1 MTKFRV
7 STTAMALLALA
18 AAGCSH
24 QAPLAKADFGTDDA
38 GQADPYE
45 PLNRRFF
52 AVNDALDKNVLRP
65 VASAYVSAVPS
76 AARSSVHNTLS
87 NLNNPAQ
94 LANDVLQAN
103 PRKAGNTFMRFI
115 INSSF
120 GVAGL
125 FDVARGWG
133 YPDHDTDFGLTLAV
147 WGVGAG
153 PFLYLPVLGPTNT
166 RDAIGYGANSALD
179 PLTWASFGGSASLG
193 WGRFGVGAIDGRSR
207 LLSATDTIDK
217 TALDRYATYRS
228 LWTQHRAAAV
238 AAAQKDL
245 PATTPDWYSHERMRA
260 ADAPR

>member
-1 MTKFRV
+1 MAKFHILKTV
-7 STTAMALLALA
+7 IASLALA

-24 QAPLAKADFGTDDA
+24 QASLPKADVGTDDA
-38 GQADPYE
+38 EQADPYE
-45 PLNRRFF
+45 SLNRRFF
-52 AVNDALDKNVLRP
+52 AVNDALDKNALHP
-65 VASAYVSAVPS
+65 VASAYVSFVPS
-76 AARSSVHNTLS
+76 AARSSVHNTIS

-125 FDVARGWG
+125 FDVARAWG

-147 WGVGAG
+147 WGVGGG
-153 PFLYLPVLGPTNT
+153 PFLYLPVLGPTNP

-193 WGRFGVGAIDGRSR
+193 WGRFGAGAIDGRSR

-228 LWTQHRAAAV
+228 LWEQHRAAAV

-245 PATTPDWYSHERMRA
+245 PATTPDWYSR
-260 ADAPR
+260 

>member
-1 MTKFRV
+1 MMAF
-7 STTAMALLALA
+7 AMAGCAHQI
-18 AAGCSH
+18 AAG
-24 QAPLAKADFGTDDA
+24 KAEDSTDPGEA
-38 GQADPYE
+38 ADPYE
-45 PLNRRFF
+45 SLNRRFF
-52 AVNDALDKNVLRP
+52 AVNAALDKNLLHP
-65 VASAYVSAVPS
+65 VASAYVSAVPAS
-76 AARSSVHNTLS
+76 ARTRVHNTLS

-94 LANDVLQAN
+94 LANDVMQAN

-115 INSSF
+115 INSTL

-147 WGVGAG
+147 WGVSDG
-153 PFLYLPVLGPTNT
+153 PFLYLPVLGPTNP

-193 WGRFGVGAIDGRSR
+193 WARFGIGAVDGRSR

-228 LWTQHRAAAV
+228 LWEQHRAAAV
-238 AAAQKDL
+238 AAAKQDL
-245 PATTPDWYSHERMRA
+245 PATTPDWYSQ
-260 ADAPR
+260 